1 MIALKINMT
10 TNQKLILTATNS
22 LIYEI
27 KIGNVYKA
35 FSSDKEMFDFSN
47 YPRKSKCYDNWK
59 RLVIGKM
66 KD

>member
-10 TNQKLILTATNS
+10 TNQKLILTATDS

-47 YPRKSKCYDNWK
+47 YPRKSKCYDN
-59 RLVIGKM
+59 
-66 KD
+66 